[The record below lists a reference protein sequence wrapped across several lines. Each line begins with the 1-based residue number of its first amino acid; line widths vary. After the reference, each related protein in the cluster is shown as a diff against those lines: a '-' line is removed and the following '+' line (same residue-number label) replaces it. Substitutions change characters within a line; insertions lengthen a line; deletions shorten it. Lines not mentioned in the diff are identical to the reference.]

1 MPWTIDVEERGH
13 IVRVVSDGP
22 MPLVTISQLSAEAI
36 AAAPPGRMRKF
47 LADDRRMLP
56 RLSTTEIFDLPGTLE
71 DLGLRKA
78 DRVALV
84 YSTSSAK
91 RSDFEFFETVARNRG
106 FAVQLFTD
114 PEKAR
119 EWLNA
124 R

>member
-1 MPWTIDVEERGH
+1 MPWTIEVEERDH

-22 MPLVTISQLSAEAI
+22 MRLVTIRQASAEAM
-36 AAAPPGRMRKF
+36 PG
-47 LADDRRMLP
+47 
-56 RLSTTEIFDLPGTLE
+56 ILE

-78 DRVALV
+78 DRVAVV
-84 YSTSSAK
+84 YSKSSPK
-91 RSDFEFFETVARNRG
+91 RSDFEFFENVAYNRG
-106 FAVQLFTD
+106 FSVQLFTD